1 MEPHE
6 LIKAIVAGVGE
17 RLKAENETLKTVLMA
32 EIEAIREENKKEH
45 AAMREESRKTHAEI
59 MDKLIE
65 SNEINGKGLKQLEKR
80 VAQLEEDNEF
90 LPHSH

>member
-1 MEPHE
+1 MQMEPHE

-17 RLKAENETLKTVLMA
+17 RLKAENETLKTVLM
-32 EIEAIREENKKEH
+32 E
-45 AAMREESRKTHAEI
+45 
-59 MDKLIE
+59 
-65 SNEINGKGLKQLEKR
+65 GLKQLEKR